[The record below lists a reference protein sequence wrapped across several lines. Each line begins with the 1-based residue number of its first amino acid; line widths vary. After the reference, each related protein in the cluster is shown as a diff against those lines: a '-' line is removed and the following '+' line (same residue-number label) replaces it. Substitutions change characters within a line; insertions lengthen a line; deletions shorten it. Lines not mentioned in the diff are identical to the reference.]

1 MTARAGRG
9 RPRLFCRPACRQAA
23 YRARRLATGHGL
35 AEGEVIVREEDLDAL
50 ADAQYVVT
58 AALEDVEVDLA
69 ESTGV
74 EDVLAAL
81 EHLVEACGPLAGLQV
96 RPVTDR

>member
-1 MTARAGRG
+1 MASRTGRG

-23 YRARRLATGHGL
+23 YRARRLAAGHGL
-35 AEGEVIVREEDLDAL
+35 ADDEVIVREGVLEAL
-50 ADAQYVVT
+50 ADAQYALT
-58 AALEDVEVDLA
+58 AALEDVEVDLV
-69 ESTGV
+69 ESSGV

-96 RPVTDR
+96 RPVADR